1 MSTYIKEKLLV
12 AASALLL
19 SSAHKA
25 FVFSEINPVPS

>member
-1 MSTYIKEKLLV
+1 MSSYIEEKLLV
-12 AASALLL
+12 AASTLSL